1 MKSSLALF
9 YTAFIIIRHSENQ
22 KIMKLRDFILPKISR
37 SNPQVRQEAVRREN
51 NMSLLQQISKQ
62 DKDPEVRQLALK
74 RLKKLATS
82 QMFREK
88 MRS

>member
-1 MKSSLALF
+1 
-9 YTAFIIIRHSENQ
+9 
-22 KIMKLRDFILPKISR
+22 MKLREFFRPKISR
-37 SNPQVRQEAVRREN
+37 SNPQVRKDAVRREN
-51 NMSLLQQISKQ
+51 NMSVLQQISKQ
-62 DKDPEVRQLALK
+62 DKDPEVRKLALK

>member
-1 MKSSLALF
+1 
-9 YTAFIIIRHSENQ
+9 
-22 KIMKLRDFILPKISR
+22 MKLRDFFLPKISR
-37 SNPQVRQEAVRREN
+37 SNPQVRKEAVRREN

-62 DKDPEVRQLALK
+62 DKDPEVRKLALK

-88 MRS
+88 LQS

>member
-1 MKSSLALF
+1 
-9 YTAFIIIRHSENQ
+9 
-22 KIMKLRDFILPKISR
+22 MKLRDFFQPKISR
-37 SNPQVRQEAVRREN
+37 SNPQVRKEAVRREN
-51 NMSLLQQISKQ
+51 NMSLLQQISKP
-62 DKDPEVRQLALK
+62 DKDPEVRKLALK

>member
-1 MKSSLALF
+1 
-9 YTAFIIIRHSENQ
+9 
-22 KIMKLRDFILPKISR
+22 MKLRDFFLPKISR
-37 SNPQVRQEAVRREN
+37 SNPQVRKEAVRREN